1 MKEGMVK
8 WLFVIIYDYLLLL
21 MIIDNYL
28 LLFVIIDDYWWL
40 KGGFLSEILKIISMK
55 RDHGSIFRFVSIF
68 S

>member
-1 MKEGMVK
+1 MVK

-28 LLFVIIDDYWWL
+28 LLFVIIDDYWL
-40 KGGFLSEILKIISMK
+40 SGGFLSEILKIISMK
-55 RDHGSIFRFVSIF
+55 RDNGSIFRFVSIF

>member
-1 MKEGMVK
+1 MVK

-28 LLFVIIDDYWWL
+28 LLFVIIDDYWL
-40 KGGFLSEILKIISMK
+40 SGGFLSEILKIISMK